1 MMDEDIQVLKI
12 LSDTADNI
20 YQTKRS
26 NLARID
32 NSGFT
37 TEAKNT
43 LKKNIITPLDDSIKY
58 ITVQI
63 FSSLN
68 KIPIY
73 NYFLKNVEGL
83 NIFDIAQLIC
93 IIKDI
98 DNFPHFNNLMSYAG
112 FIPKPRTYNQNLH
125 KLLLRIGFKLM
136 QRNPQYKFVYDINYD
151 KYKEK
156 YPRRTEKHI
165 ENLAKRMVI
174 KRFMKNLYFSW
185 NKINEEF

>member
-1 MMDEDIQVLKI
+1 MMDEDMQVLKI

-20 YQTKRS
+20 YRTKRS
-26 NLARID
+26 NIARIE

-37 TEAKNT
+37 QEAKDT
-43 LKKNIITPLDDSIKY
+43 LMENIVGPLDESIKY

-73 NYFLKNVEGL
+73 NYFLCNVEGM

-98 DNFPHFNNLMSYAG
+98 NNFPHFANLMSYAG
-112 FIPKPRTYNQNLH
+112 FIPKPKKYNQNLH
-125 KLLLRIGFKLM
+125 KLLLRIAYKLIK
-136 QRNPQYKFVYDINYD
+136 RNPQYKFVFDINCE
-151 KYKEK
+151 KYREK
-156 YPRRTEKHI
+156 YPRRTDKHI
-165 ENLAKRMVI
+165 ENLAKRIVI
-174 KRFMKNLYFSW
+174 KRFLKNLYFSW
-185 NKINEEF
+185 TKINNDF